1 MTSSPSASPFAFPL
15 VAMVATLLASPLAA
29 QAGTM
34 VVSPAFVP
42 NLGQW
47 PDAAAYRCPLA
58 TATVFVTTDG
68 WAASFADAEGGVAL
82 ALRFVDAQPTEPV
95 AEQPLEGVHHY
106 FLGSEPAA
114 WRTHVPRFGA
124 VRHRG
129 IYRGV
134 DALAYQ
140 RGGVF
145 EYDVEL
151 APGTDLAAVTIEV
164 QGADELRLEADGSML
179 LRAEARTLRQS
190 APKGFITDV
199 DGRRVPITAE
209 FELRGAR
216 RFGFRVPDWDGRRA
230 LVIDPGLTWSTFVG
244 GTGADRFR
252 AVAVDALGRT
262 TVAGETASANFPV
275 TLGAFDVSH
284 NSNNDACVARL
295 DPNRSGTAQLLWST
309 YLGGSD
315 NEVAED
321 LVVDGSGVVT
331 LTGGT
336 ASPNFPRTANA
347 RDTTLGGPFDAI
359 LVRFDPSASGAA
371 QLGYGSFFGGSAY
384 DFGRCLRIGGNGLVT
399 ISGGTQSSDLPVST
413 TAYDTTFNGF
423 SDDYVARF
431 DLSQPPPQQLL
442 AATYLGGS
450 DNDSGDGEIALDGN
464 QRVVFAGQTAS
475 TDFPVTAGALSTS
488 LNLGLPASDGD
499 SFVAALDVT
508 AAPAQP
514 LVWSTFFGR
523 TANEQA
529 RRIVVDDGG
538 IVTIAGLAS
547 TSPTNQFLLTAGAL
561 VTNHAPSRQ
570 GTFLS
575 RLDPTR
581 VGAAQL
587 RYSTLLTLV
596 PDQIEDLALHAD
608 GSMTVV

>member
-1 MTSSPSASPFAFPL
+1 M
-15 VAMVATLLASPLAA
+15 
-29 QAGTM
+29 
-34 VVSPAFVP
+34 
-42 NLGQW
+42 
-47 PDAAAYRCPLA
+47 
-58 TATVFVTTDG
+58 
-68 WAASFADAEGGVAL
+68 
-82 ALRFVDAQPTEPV
+82 
-95 AEQPLEGVHHY
+95 
-106 FLGSEPAA
+106 
-114 WRTHVPRFGA
+114 
-124 VRHRG
+124 
-129 IYRGV
+129 
-134 DALAYQ
+134 
-140 RGGVF
+140 
-145 EYDVEL
+145 
-151 APGTDLAAVTIEV
+151 
-164 QGADELRLEADGSML
+164 
-179 LRAEARTLRQS
+179 
-190 APKGFITDV
+190 
-199 DGRRVPITAE
+199 
-209 FELRGAR
+209 
-216 RFGFRVPDWDGRRA
+216 
-230 LVIDPGLTWSTFVG
+230 IDPGLTWSTFVG

-359 LVRFDPSASGAA
+359 LVRFDPRASGAA
-371 QLGYGSFFGGSAY
+371 QLGYSSFFGGSAY